1 MLPFFSANIFEAIRS
16 WIFGDFV
23 LTKGGGKCCQM
34 FPQKK
39 KEAIQSCIFRRF

>member
-1 MLPFFSANIFEAIRS
+1 MLPFFSAIFEAIRS

-39 KEAIQSCIFRRF
+39 EAIQSCIFRCF